1 MWVNPTTPDLR
12 EEQRFDRYPDSV
24 VPGPGG
30 TSLHFV
36 TFPPSSVFADPSF
49 ESEVARRE
57 ALIRLRGL
65 ADHFL
70 YVTKKK
76 VQLIVL
82 LNITYKCETPNVSEE
97 RPICRRRAHHGGSRI
112 RPRRGNLVRDPR
124 RQRERRS
131 HLRSEVTLQTLE
143 SRLGGDKARQER
155 IERACASSPTDHAV
169 GHTPSECATT
179 GICDSLLSCGKEVP
193 GKLQPQGMHV
203 GGSFSGSGQFREIT
217 RENNPGRFSSSGPRK
232 DALTFFDSNC
242 ANNKNSTAGKLK
254 ESSQSKNTI

>member
-1 MWVNPTTPDLR
+1 MKPSMYRRVVTMNVEGKSAVQSDEQMQAYEFKSVPNYEHTLVWVNPTTPDLR

-36 TFPPSSVFADPSF
+36 TFPTSSVFADPSF

-57 ALIRLRGL
+57 ALNRLRGL

-82 LNITYKCETPNVSEE
+82 LNITYKCQTPNLSEE

-112 RPRRGNLVRDPR
+112 RPPRGNIVRAPR
-124 RQRERRS
+124 PPREPPAHPS
-131 HLRSEVTLQTLE
+131 SQATLPTLE
-143 SRLGGDKARQER
+143 
-155 IERACASSPTDHAV
+155 
-169 GHTPSECATT
+169 
-179 GICDSLLSCGKEVP
+179 
-193 GKLQPQGMHV
+193 
-203 GGSFSGSGQFREIT
+203 
-217 RENNPGRFSSSGPRK
+217 
-232 DALTFFDSNC
+232 
-242 ANNKNSTAGKLK
+242 NK
-254 ESSQSKNTI
+254 